1 MDTTLQL
8 HLQRNVKEE
17 MSVKYSR
24 RHSTTTQ
31 TSKRPSSYKFSHIP
45 RQSTEQAPET
55 ENSVSKNEARLA
67 SEDVAHLSVQRSK
80 SKR

>member
-17 MSVKYSR
+17 MSVRYSR
-24 RHSTTTQ
+24 RHSTTAQ

-45 RQSTEQAPET
+45 RQSTEQA
-55 ENSVSKNEARLA
+55 SKAEDSISKDEA
-67 SEDVAHLSVQRSK
+67 
-80 SKR
+80 